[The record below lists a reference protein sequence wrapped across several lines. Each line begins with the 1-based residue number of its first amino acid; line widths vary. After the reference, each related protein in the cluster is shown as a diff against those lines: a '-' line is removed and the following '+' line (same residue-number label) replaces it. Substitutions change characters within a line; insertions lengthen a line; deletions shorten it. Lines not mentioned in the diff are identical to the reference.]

1 MPADAPSIAPYKAVA
16 LQVRCDAVNTA
27 PRRSESQPRID
38 AAIARIA
45 TFIDGAIRWLG
56 PDAKLFVLPE
66 YCLTGFPMGE
76 DTATWIDKACVRMPG
91 PELDRFSEVAAAR
104 GIWISG
110 NSYEVDETWPGRYF
124 QTSWLVGPSG
134 LALKYRRLN
143 SVFSPSP
150 HDFWTEYRT
159 RNAMTDVFPVAD
171 TPLGRLAAIASEE
184 ILFPEVARCLMVH
197 GAELFLHST
206 SDIAGHARMPKQV
219 CKLARAVENV
229 AYVISAN
236 SAGITGIPIP
246 EASTDGRSMV
256 VDYRGLV
263 LAEAGQGESMAAF
276 AEVDIAALRRA
287 RRQPGMANLVARQ
300 RFDLYAPIYGGTTI
314 VPPDQFP
321 APMIERGALLA
332 AQARVVE
339 SLAARGVI

>member
-1 MPADAPSIAPYKAVA
+1 MTASTAPAPYRAVA
-16 LQVRCDAVNTA
+16 LQVRCDAVNRGVTRA
-27 PRRSESQPRID
+27 DTQPLID
-38 AAIARIA
+38 AAIARITA
-45 TFIDGAIRWLG
+45 CIGGALGWLG
-56 PDAKLFVLPE
+56 PEAKLFVLPE

-76 DTATWIDKACVRMPG
+76 DAATWIDKACLRIPG
-91 PELDRFSEVAAAR
+91 PELDRFSELAAAR

-110 NSYEVDETWPGRYF
+110 NSYEADEAWPGRYF

-134 LALKYRRLN
+134 VALKYRRLN
-143 SVFSPSP
+143 SLFSPSP
-150 HDFWTEYRT
+150 HDFWSEYRQ
-159 RNAMTDVFPVAD
+159 RYAMTDVFPVAD

-184 ILFPEVARCLMVH
+184 ILFPEIARCLMAH
-197 GAELFLHST
+197 GAEVFLHST

-219 CKLARAVENV
+219 CKLARAIENV
-229 AYVISAN
+229 AYVVSAN

-246 EASTDGRSMV
+246 ESSTDGKSMV

-263 LAEAGQGESMAAF
+263 LAEADQGESMAAC
-276 AEVDIAALRRA
+276 AEIDITALRRA

-300 RFDLYAPIYGGTTI
+300 RFDLYAQIYGGTTI

-321 APMIERGALLA
+321 APMTERGALLA

-339 SLAARGVI
+339 TLAGRGVI